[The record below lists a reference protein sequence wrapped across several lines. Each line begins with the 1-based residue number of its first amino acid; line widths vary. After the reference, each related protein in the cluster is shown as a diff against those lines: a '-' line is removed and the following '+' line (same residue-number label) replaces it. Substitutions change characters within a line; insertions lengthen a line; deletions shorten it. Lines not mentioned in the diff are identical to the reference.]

1 MDHLAELD
9 NLTKATLRRDFD
21 DGLMDYFFGG
31 TLFIISLA
39 GWFFFSKFGIVWI
52 AKNMIRNREITT
64 LVLFSWIPLFL
75 LFTFGARRII
85 ENIRKNKYYENQGFV
100 KPLRLYG
107 SWQYNALAIAI
118 YIFIIFFASRLLL
131 NDSVSLETFL
141 RTLVSS
147 IWITTAI
154 LFFGMGKQMD
164 LNRYKWVGVTCG
176 LFSALLIFIPVN
188 FSISWLLNGIVWIIV
203 LIISGS
209 LALRK
214 FLVVLREQD
223 RE

>member
-21 DGLMDYFFGG
+21 DGLMDYFIGG
-31 TLFIISLA
+31 TFLIISLA

-52 AKNMIRNREITT
+52 ANNMIRNRELTT

-75 LFTFGARRII
+75 LFTYGARRII
-85 ENIRKNKYYENQGFV
+85 EHIRKKRYYKNQGFV

-107 SWQYNALAIAI
+107 SWQLNALASAVFVI
-118 YIFIIFFASRLLL
+118 IIFFASRLLL
-131 NDSVSLETFL
+131 NDSVSVETFL

-147 IWITTAI
+147 LWITTAI

-164 LNRYKWVGVTCG
+164 LNRYKWVSVTGG

-188 FSISWLLNGIVWIIV
+188 FSISWLLNGIVWIVI

-209 LALRK
+209 LTLRK
-214 FLVVLREQD
+214 SLVVLREQN